1 MKTMIPDI
9 IIETIVGPVISC
21 EYTKIKITKNTHS
34 KAINP
39 ICIGVSFLRAINFC
53 LFNLV
58 ANIQKRD
65 LTKQSFHLFGV

>member
-1 MKTMIPDI
+1 MPDI
-9 IIETIVGPVISC
+9 IIETIVGPVISD

-39 ICIGVSFLRAINFC
+39 ICIGVSFFRAIKFC
-53 LFNLV
+53 SFNLD

-65 LTKQSFHLFGV
+65 LTKQLFHFLGV